1 MTYSLDVLGS
11 LFRFGGTA
19 ADLLTF
25 QQDFGQT
32 ALAVRGGDS
41 GDGDQQEGQVGGKD
55 QGPMMEEEVQES
67 IVVLEEEEPDSFGKP
82 RHPFTMSSEEFDR

>member
-1 MTYSLDVLGS
+1 MWGS

-25 QQDFGQT
+25 QQDVGQT
-32 ALAVRGGDS
+32 ALVVRGGDS
-41 GDGDQQEGQVGGKD
+41 AGDGDQQQSQVGGRD
-55 QGPMMEEEVQES
+55 QGPMMEEEVEET

>member
-1 MTYSLDVLGS
+1 MLGS

-25 QQDFGQT
+25 QQDVGQT
-32 ALAVRGGDS
+32 ALAVRGGGDS
-41 GDGDQQEGQVGGKD
+41 GDGDQQQGQVGEKD
-55 QGPMMEEEVQES
+55 KGPMMEEGVEETV
-67 IVVLEEEEPDSFGKP
+67 VVLEEEEPDSFGKP

>member
-1 MTYSLDVLGS
+1 MSGS

-25 QQDFGQT
+25 QQDVGEA

-41 GDGDQQEGQVGGKD
+41 AGDGDQQEGQVGGRD
-55 QGPMMEEEVQES
+55 QGPMMEEEVEET
-67 IVVLEEEEPDSFGKP
+67 IVVLEEEDPDSFGKP
-82 RHPFTMSSEEFDR
+82 RHPFTMSSEEFDRYGQR

>member
-1 MTYSLDVLGS
+1 MSGS

-25 QQDFGQT
+25 QQDVGQT
-32 ALAVRGGDS
+32 ALAVRGGGDS
-41 GDGDQQEGQVGGKD
+41 GGGDQQQGQVGRRD
-55 QGPMMEEEVQES
+55 QGPMMEDGGEET

>member
-1 MTYSLDVLGS
+1 MSGS

-25 QQDFGQT
+25 QQDVGQT

-41 GDGDQQEGQVGGKD
+41 GDGDQLQQGQVGGRD
-55 QGPMMEEEVQES
+55 QGPMMEEEVEET

>member
-1 MTYSLDVLGS
+1 MSGS

-25 QQDFGQT
+25 QQDVGQT

-41 GDGDQQEGQVGGKD
+41 AGDGDQQQSQVGGRD
-55 QGPMMEEEVQES
+55 QGPMMEEDVEETKVA
-67 IVVLEEEEPDSFGKP
+67 LEEEEPDSFGKP

>member
-25 QQDFGQT
+25 QQDVGQT

-41 GDGDQQEGQVGGKD
+41 GDGDQQEGQVGGRD
-55 QGPMMEEEVQES
+55 QGPMMEEDVEET

-82 RHPFTMSSEEFDR
+82 RHPFTMSSQEFDR

>member
-1 MTYSLDVLGS
+1 MSGS

-25 QQDFGQT
+25 QQDVGQT

-41 GDGDQQEGQVGGKD
+41 GGDGDQQQGQVGEWD
-55 QGPMMEEEVQES
+55 QGPMMEEEVEET

-82 RHPFTMSSEEFDR
+82 RHPFTMSSQEFDR

>member
-1 MTYSLDVLGS
+1 MWGS

-25 QQDFGQT
+25 QQDVGEA

-41 GDGDQQEGQVGGKD
+41 AGDGDQQQGQVGGRD
-55 QGPMMEEEVQES
+55 QEPMMEEDVGET
-67 IVVLEEEEPDSFGKP
+67 IVVLEEEEPSSFGKP

>member
-1 MTYSLDVLGS
+1 MTYSLLDVLGS

-25 QQDFGQT
+25 QQDVGQT
-32 ALAVRGGDS
+32 ALAVRGGGDS
-41 GDGDQQEGQVGGKD
+41 GGGDQQQGQVGGRD
-55 QGPMMEEEVQES
+55 QGPMMEEE
-67 IVVLEEEEPDSFGKP
+67 VVLEEEEPDSFGKP